1 MDALGVQRFSVV
13 GGSDG
18 AMIGIIIASLYPNS
32 VEKLVIWG
40 GNTFVGEE
48 DEKIYKKHRDF
59 ALIDSVWREKMTKDY
74 GEAYATGL
82 WTQWIDTHLKIG
94 I

>member
-1 MDALGVQRFSVV
+1 MDSVDSRGFGKSRPPHREFTLDFHTQDAKDTKGLMDALGVQRFSVV

-48 DEKIYKKHRDF
+48 DEKIYKK
-59 ALIDSVWREKMTKDY
+59 
-74 GEAYATGL
+74 
-82 WTQWIDTHLKIG
+82 TQRFLL
-94 I
+94 